1 MFPNVYNRLIMR
13 IVGDFDNERM
23 FPIALFLYPFCA
35 LYGRKGQPSAAG
47 GQQSALRTEILCRP
61 CEGKVPVRAEGMM
74 KKGHRR
80 CQKEWD
86 LLLSAY
92 NKHA

>member
-1 MFPNVYNRLIMR
+1 MR

-23 FPIALFLYPFCA
+23 FPIALFCTLFAHFTAGKASRRQLAASSRLC
-35 LYGRKGQPSAAG
+35 GQ
-47 GQQSALRTEILCRP
+47 ILCRP

-80 CQKEWD
+80 CQKEWN

>member
-23 FPIALFLYPFCA
+23 FPIAFFLPTFCP
-35 LYGRKGQPSAAG
+35 LYGRKGQPSA
-47 GQQSALRTEILCRP
+47 LRTEILCHP

>member
-47 GQQSALRTEILCRP
+47 GQQPALQTEILCRTLIAAQIP
-61 CEGKVPVRAEGMM
+61 SFCFSGV
-74 KKGHRR
+74 
-80 CQKEWD
+80 
-86 LLLSAY
+86 
-92 NKHA
+92 

>member
-23 FPIALFLYPFCA
+23 FPIALFLYPFCP
-35 LYGRKGQPSAAG
+35 LYGRKGQQP
-47 GQQSALRTEILCRP
+47 ALRTEILCRP

-74 KKGHRR
+74 KKGHQR

>member
-1 MFPNVYNRLIMR
+1 MR

-23 FPIALFLYPFCA
+23 FPIAFFLYPFCA
-35 LYGRKGQPSAAG
+35 LYGRKGQQP
-47 GQQSALRTEILCRP
+47 ALRTEILCRP

>member
-1 MFPNVYNRLIMR
+1 MR
-13 IVGDFDNERM
+13 IVGDFDNKRM

-35 LYGRKGQPSAAG
+35 LYGRKGYQP
-47 GQQSALRTEILCRP
+47 ALRTEILCRP